1 MQSNNFFEDGSPFLN
16 HPLLT
21 AERTAVEVDFIE
33 SQFDLPTNGRL
44 QNGRLL
50 DIGCGFGR
58 HSIELGRRG
67 YAVTGLDPSAAMI
80 TAAQKRAD
88 AANVAVHFQRTHG
101 EQFIADAPF
110 DAAICLFTSLG
121 QMGPDGDN
129 SGLVQQV
136 HDALNAD
143 GLFII
148 EVPQRETAVSQLRP
162 SDKFGD
168 GERYTAVIR
177 HYNPT
182 DQTITE
188 DFTLVAP
195 EGTGTYTLCYRLY
208 SRPQLQTL
216 LTDVGF
222 TIQAAFSDYTGS
234 PLTDTDAV
242 MVIIGKKNNE
252 LANL

>member
-1 MQSNNFFEDGSPFLN
+1 MQSNNFFEDVSPFLN

-21 AERTAVEVDFIE
+21 AGRTAVEVDFIE

-67 YAVTGLDPSAAMI
+67 YAVTGIDPSAAMI

-88 AANVAVHFQRTHG
+88 AANVTAHFQQARG
-101 EQFIADAPF
+101 EQFTSAAQF
-110 DAAICLFTSLG
+110 DGAICLFTSLG

-129 SGLVQQV
+129 SGLVQRV
-136 HDALNAD
+136 YDALDVD
-143 GLFII
+143 GLFMI
-148 EVPQRETAVSQLRP
+148 EVLQRETAVSQLRP

-168 GERYTAVIR
+168 GERYTAVTR
-177 HYNPT
+177 HYSPT

-188 DFTLVAP
+188 TFTLVTP
-195 EGTGTYTLCYRLY
+195 QDTRTYTLCYQLY
-208 SRPQLQTL
+208 SRPELQTL
-216 LTDVGF
+216 LTAAGF
-222 TIQAAFSDYTGS
+222 TIQATFSDYTGS
-234 PLTDTDAV
+234 PLTDADAI
-242 MVIIGKKNNE
+242 MIIIGKKNN
-252 LANL
+252 